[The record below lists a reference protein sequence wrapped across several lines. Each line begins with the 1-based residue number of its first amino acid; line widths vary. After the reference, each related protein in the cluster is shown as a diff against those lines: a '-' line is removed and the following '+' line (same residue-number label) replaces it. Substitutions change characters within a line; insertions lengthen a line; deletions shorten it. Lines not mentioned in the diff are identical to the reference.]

1 MVSDELERCQSADCH
16 QMWHTKKN
24 YSLRNGRP
32 TTLLRLKTFKTHL
45 EHALKTKKA
54 KETSKK

>member
-1 MVSDELERCQSADCH
+1 
-16 QMWHTKKN
+16 MWHTKKN

-45 EHALKTKKA
+45 EHALKPKKQKKA